1 MLLMW
6 CGVFTICPHT
16 RFIKCGCGAN
26 SVYLDQGV
34 NILQMFSSLLPLSW
48 CIQVQNGKTPY
59 FTSSLIIVVRLR
71 KRCLVLLSNR
81 WSRSFNCLSYIIIVD
96 QNDWWCWFQLSGP
109 VVHLS
114 RPGSH
119 RKASRPLFHFSQQYR
134 TISGAHQI
142 LDHWITDARRT
153 LKQMRETLRGW
164 STLHIKRGKVP
175 WCPRRYG
182 KYHDFLEPLP

>member
-1 MLLMW
+1 MW
-6 CGVFTICPHT
+6 KWPFPHSRIGHFQCPKRKLKT
-16 RFIKCGCGAN
+16 TCCGAN

-81 WSRSFNCLSYIIIVD
+81 WSRSFNCISYIIIVD
-96 QNDWWCWFQLSGP
+96 QNDCWCWFQLSGP

-119 RKASRPLFHFSQQYR
+119 RKASRPLFQRQRQRQRQSCASLISQGLEATAKLLALSSTFLSNTEPYLVHIR
-134 TISGAHQI
+134 YWTI
-142 LDHWITDARRT
+142 
-153 LKQMRETLRGW
+153 E
-164 STLHIKRGKVP
+164 
-175 WCPRRYG
+175 
-182 KYHDFLEPLP
+182 

>member
-1 MLLMW
+1 MW

-59 FTSSLIIVVRLR
+59 CTSSLIIVVRLR
-71 KRCLVLLSNR
+71 KICLVLLSNL
-81 WSRSFNCLSYIIIVD
+81 WSRSFNCISYIIIVD
-96 QNDWWCWFQLSGP
+96 QNDCWCWFQLSGP

-119 RKASRPLFHFSQQYR
+119 RKASRPLFHFSQHCR
-134 TISGAHQI
+134 AISGCTSDI
-142 LDHWITDARRT
+142 GPLNNRCTWNIETDAWNIAR
-153 LKQMRETLRGW
+153 LM
-164 STLHIKRGKVP
+164 HIA
-175 WCPRRYG
+175 
-182 KYHDFLEPLP
+182 H